1 MRSRRF
7 LGRSGTPIMALAI
20 CLGVVLGG
28 SLPEVGNLAQYYI
41 FRNVSLHAE
50 DSHYFNGLFTVVGV
64 LGIIICGLAL
74 HRRLLQSTADNVVK
88 KENTGREV
96 IIHLD

>member
-1 MRSRRF
+1 MWWNFF
-7 LGRSGTPIMALAI
+7 LGRNGSSISALAI

-41 FRNVSLHAE
+41 FHNHSWDSS
-50 DSHYFNGLFTVVGV
+50 DSHFFNGIFITIGV

-74 HRRLLQSTADNVVK
+74 YRRLLQSVANDVVK
-88 KENTGREV
+88 DK
-96 IIHLD
+96 

>member
-1 MRSRRF
+1 MWRNHFFSRN
-7 LGRSGTPIMALAI
+7 GSSISALAI

-41 FRNVSLHAE
+41 FHNHSWDSS
-50 DSHYFNGLFTVVGV
+50 DSHFFNGLFITIGV

-74 HRRLLQSTADNVVK
+74 YRRLLQSVANDVVK
-88 KENTGREV
+88 DK
-96 IIHLD
+96 